1 MSPFVKLS
9 AEIFLKTYLGITS
22 FGDNMHY
29 YDDLPSNFIIIPRN
43 SDGEVVQIPTEPCHI
58 FHYGF
63 AKEENNKISFTTVQ
77 LGKSFNMNFDY
88 KLWLSNSSV
97 APGKFYLVELD
108 L

>member
-43 SDGEVVQIPTEPCHI
+43 SDGEVV
-58 FHYGF
+58 
-63 AKEENNKISFTTVQ
+63 
-77 LGKSFNMNFDY
+77 
-88 KLWLSNSSV
+88 
-97 APGKFYLVELD
+97 
-108 L
+108 